1 MTRGTCPKSI
11 CTFRQGYIG
20 VRSDLFI
27 AGNVVLLYFYCCFG
41 VISIISDNMRNN
53 KIEASCYFVR
63 LANTLLKDRESAR
76 DNHVLAC
83 NSAKYSLILIFF
95 TRRLNNKPFLI
106 CLLITHHTL
115 NNVATLPC
123 NLSSMACFADISV
136 SQGSVATY
144 ARYGGIFLHPFNC
157 KFTKESSSD
166 KFS

>member
-1 MTRGTCPKSI
+1 
-11 CTFRQGYIG
+11 
-20 VRSDLFI
+20 
-27 AGNVVLLYFYCCFG
+27 
-41 VISIISDNMRNN
+41 MRNN
-53 KIEASCYFVR
+53 KIETSRYFVR
-63 LANTLLKDRESAR
+63 LAYTLLKDRESAR

-83 NSAKYSLILIFF
+83 NSAKYSPILIFF